1 MTISEYR
8 NEIIELL
15 IKRLEYSGK
24 ELNEVVDSITDDVVE
39 ETISKGIE
47 PSNFLADWL
56 YF

>member
-8 NEIIELL
+8 DEIIELL
-15 IKRLEYSGK
+15 KNLGYYGG
-24 ELNEVVDSITDDVVE
+24 ELNEVLDSITDNVIEDA
-39 ETISKGIE
+39 INKGIQ